1 MPLYVTGNNKGMLC
15 LWEFNQIEDKS
26 LDQWT
31 FDSAESRKSI
41 VRKVAFNSYGDK
53 IYSVNQDGHIFV
65 FNFDNME
72 SSRTVPVFS
81 LRKNKEDK
89 ISDFEVLNQDTVFAV
104 TSQKPKHLWVYDLLM
119 GSRGGLV

>member
-1 MPLYVTGNNKGMLC
+1 M
-15 LWEFNQIEDKS
+15 
-26 LDQWT
+26 
-31 FDSAESRKSI
+31 
-41 VRKVAFNSYGDK
+41 RKVAFNSYGDK
-53 IYSVNQDGHIFV
+53 IYSANQEGHIFV

-89 ISDFEVLNQDTVFAV
+89 ISDFEILNQDTVFAV
-104 TSQKPKHLWVYDLLM
+104 TSQKPKRLWVYDLLM